1 MFSVINLFQERLREH
16 IKEVNRYMR
25 YILNGHTAIALVFL
39 VSVLSVYYQAWL
51 KDLPPNF
58 PAAIIISI
66 IFGVLASWTPINT
79 LLKEPDVVF
88 LIASEHKMNAYFC
101 FALMYSYIAHLYLVL
116 LIFVA
121 LGPLYFQVFLER
133 NIKDY
138 LLILFILLVIKGLN
152 LVTRFMLLKVQN
164 KQIHTYS
171 QFTQVFIT
179 IALFLTLLNNHF
191 FITALI
197 TLILFAFFL
206 FSYYWTS
213 NRFGFN
219 WELLIENDRNRKKL
233 FYRLASQF
241 VNVPHIKSRI
251 KRRRLFTSFVN
262 KRIIFSQESVYD
274 YLYRLTFLRV
284 DDYIYMYIRLIIIGG
299 LFIYFI
305 PNVWLKLAL
314 GLLFIYMSNFQL
326 ISLFH
331 HHRLIVWLDLYP
343 IYLDVRIQSFISLLI
358 RLTFIQTIVFTMIFM
373 FSFNFLFSLIMFTIG
388 SIFNYL
394 FNKYYVLQKVKD
406 PTPL

>member
-164 KQIHTYS
+164 K
-171 QFTQVFIT
+171 
-179 IALFLTLLNNHF
+179 
-191 FITALI
+191 
-197 TLILFAFFL
+197 
-206 FSYYWTS
+206 
-213 NRFGFN
+213 
-219 WELLIENDRNRKKL
+219 
-233 FYRLASQF
+233 
-241 VNVPHIKSRI
+241 
-251 KRRRLFTSFVN
+251 
-262 KRIIFSQESVYD
+262 
-274 YLYRLTFLRV
+274 
-284 DDYIYMYIRLIIIGG
+284 
-299 LFIYFI
+299 
-305 PNVWLKLAL
+305 
-314 GLLFIYMSNFQL
+314 
-326 ISLFH
+326 
-331 HHRLIVWLDLYP
+331 
-343 IYLDVRIQSFISLLI
+343 
-358 RLTFIQTIVFTMIFM
+358 
-373 FSFNFLFSLIMFTIG
+373 
-388 SIFNYL
+388 
-394 FNKYYVLQKVKD
+394 
-406 PTPL
+406 